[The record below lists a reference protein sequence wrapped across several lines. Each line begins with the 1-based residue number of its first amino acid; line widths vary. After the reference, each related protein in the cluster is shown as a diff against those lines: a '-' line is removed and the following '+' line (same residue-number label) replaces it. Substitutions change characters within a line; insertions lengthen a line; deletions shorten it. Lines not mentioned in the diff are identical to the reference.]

1 MPTQKEMHMAI
12 RGKHALVTGSSRGI
26 GRGIALKLAQH
37 GVKTA
42 IHYFTQE
49 EAANETLAKVR
60 ACGGDGFVVQADVC
74 RPEEIQRMFE
84 RVRREFDTLDI
95 LVSNARPEL
104 AAFYRRPMDLT
115 LEQWRMAVDSQAQA
129 FLLEAQT
136 VAQFMPDG
144 GRIIAI
150 SYSPSGLTGSWQ
162 PWVGMGAAKAALD
175 SLVRY
180 FAVALA
186 RRGITVNVVSPGA
199 TEDSVVGRLPTE
211 VFQAIKNWHESGWT
225 PMGRVGTPADVG
237 NAVTLLCMEEASFIT
252 GQTLHVDGGASLMDP
267 VFPLEIQRG

>member
-1 MPTQKEMHMAI
+1 MAL

-26 GRGIALKLAQH
+26 GRGIALKLAER

-42 IHYFTQE
+42 IHYYTQE
-49 EAANETLAKVR
+49 DAAKETLAKVR
-60 ACGGDGFVVQADVC
+60 ACGSDGFLVQADVS
-74 RPEEIQRMFE
+74 RPEEIKRLFE
-84 RVRREFDTLDI
+84 RVQQEFGTLDI

-104 AAFYRRPMDLT
+104 AAFYRPPMDIN
-115 LEQWRMAVDSQAQA
+115 LEQWRMAMDSQAQA
-129 FLLEAQT
+129 FLLEVQT
-136 VAQFMPDG
+136 VSRLMPDG

-150 SYSPSGLTGSWQ
+150 SYSPSGRTGSWQ

-175 SLVRY
+175 ALVRY
-180 FAVALA
+180 FAVALG
-186 RRGITVNVVSPGA
+186 RRNITVNVVSPGA

-211 VFQAIKNWHESGWT
+211 VFQAIKKWHESGWT

-237 NAVTLLCMEEASFIT
+237 NAVLLLCMDEASFIT
-252 GQTLHVDGGASLMDP
+252 GQTLHVDGGASVMDP

>member
-1 MPTQKEMHMAI
+1 MAL
-12 RGKHALVTGSSRGI
+12 RGKHALITGSSRGI
-26 GRGIALKLAQH
+26 GRGIALKLAER

-42 IHYFTQE
+42 IHYHTQE

-60 ACGGDGFVVQADVC
+60 ACGSDGFVMQADVS
-74 RPEEIQRMFE
+74 RPEEIQRMFKKVE
-84 RVRREFDTLDI
+84 QEFGKLDI

-104 AAFYRRPMDLT
+104 AAFYRPPMDLG
-115 LEQWRMAVDSQAQA
+115 LEQWRMAIDSQAQA
-129 FLLEAQT
+129 FLLEVQT
-136 VAQFMPDG
+136 VARMMPDG

-175 SLVRY
+175 SLARY
-180 FAVALA
+180 FAVALG

-199 TEDSVVGRLPTE
+199 TDDSVVGRLPTE
-211 VFQAIKNWHESGWT
+211 VFQAIKKWHESGWT

-237 NAVTLLCMEEASFIT
+237 NAVALLCMDEASFIT
-252 GQTLHVDGGASLMDP
+252 GQTLHVDGGASIMDP